1 MASICS
7 SILPELVTYMDSNL
21 ICASA
26 NNISMM
32 KLFANVVQ
40 YPTKLAYMK
49 LFLAIQLSVL
59 LVVLVDEDDSACM
72 HVAHTCT

>member
-1 MASICS
+1 MASTCS

-40 YPTKLAYMK
+40 YPTKLA
-49 LFLAIQLSVL
+49 
-59 LVVLVDEDDSACM
+59 
-72 HVAHTCT
+72 T